1 MFIERYLSE
10 FNYQQLLEKYDYD
23 FINSLKEDEFLE
35 IYSLFI
41 KYRFY
46 FIEDIIVNFYEI
58 FMQDKDFVEEKILFL
73 KEKLGDNYNYI
84 IYNDLTYLGW
94 ILEGDDGNETDS
106 LYI

>member
-1 MFIERYLSE
+1 MFIEKYLSE

-23 FINSLKEDEFLE
+23 FLDSLKEQDFLE

-41 KYRFY
+41 KYNFY
-46 FIEDIIVNFYEI
+46 FVEDIIVNYYEI
-58 FMQDKDFVEEKILFL
+58 FMQDKDFVEKRILLL
-73 KEKLGDNYNYI
+73 KDKLGENYNYI
-84 IYNDLTYLGW
+84 IGNDLTYLDW